1 MACHLK
7 PSNFYRCIIE
17 SILLGCITAWY
28 GNCTTHN
35 CRALQRVVRSVQR
48 ITGDKLLALQDTYS
62 TRCHRK
68 AKKVIKDNNHP
79 RPYLFTPLPSRRR
92 GQYRCIQ
99 AGTKRQKLFFN
110 LKATVKQSSLAQ
122 RGCCLTYRFEES
134 LATLINGTLVT
145 LIMPLY

>member
-1 MACHLK
+1 LSPKTLK
-7 PSNFYRCIIE
+7 
-17 SILLGCITAWY
+17 LLQMYNWEYPVGLY
-28 GNCTTHN
+28 H
-35 CRALQRVVRSVQR
+35 RLVRQLHHPQLQDLQSVVRSAQH
-48 ITGDKLLALQDTYS
+48 ITGDKLPALQDTYS

-92 GQYRCIQ
+92 GQYWCIK

-122 RGCCLTYRFEES
+122 RGCCLHTD
-134 LATLINGTLVT
+134 LKNHW
-145 LIMPLY
+145 PL